1 VQKGDVPGTL
11 RLITAEFA
19 DMVSIITPELL
30 KGMAAGE
37 LDPREAQFVGVD
49 LSKNKT
55 LARYVYQKL
64 AAEQRDWAAIV
75 FRIESQEWR
84 ISRIFR
90 RTQSAKDPLDG
101 LQELLMATEP
111 FMEPKEGS
119 PPSPRH

>member
-1 VQKGDVPGTL
+1 
-11 RLITAEFA
+11 
-19 DMVSIITPELL
+19 MVSIITPELL

-75 FRIESQEWR
+75 FRIESQELR

-101 LQELLMATEP
+101 LQELLKATEP
-111 FMEPKEGS
+111 FTEPNEGP